1 MLLILIDA
9 MVLIVMLQMIQEEQ
23 MGWGIAA
30 IIALVAAIGTSLL
43 AIGLGMALGLIGVL
57 LAAVIGAAG
66 VGAAVSLLFGVE
78 IKRAMLI
85 GGVFM
90 AVHLAVS
97 IAFQLLMN

>member
-1 MLLILIDA
+1 MLLVLIDA

-23 MGWGIAA
+23 MGWGMAAVIAIVAA
-30 IIALVAAIGTSLL
+30 IATGLLALGLVAAIGL
-43 AIGLGMALGLIGVL
+43 AGLL
-57 LAAVIGAAG
+57 LAAIIGAAG
-66 VGAAVSLLFGVE
+66 VGVTVSLLYGVE

-97 IAFQLLMN
+97 IAFQFMMR